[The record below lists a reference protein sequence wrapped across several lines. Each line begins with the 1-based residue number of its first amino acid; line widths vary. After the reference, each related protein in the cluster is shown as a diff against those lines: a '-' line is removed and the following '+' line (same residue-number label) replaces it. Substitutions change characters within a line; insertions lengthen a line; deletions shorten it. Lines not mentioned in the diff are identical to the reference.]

1 MVTYISG
8 GNFICCVSYRDLE
21 RVCGNDIPIVM
32 CGNKVDDIRKVKRKQ
47 ITFHRKKNLQ
57 YFDVSIKA
65 NYHVYEPILYLL
77 KKLCGEHIEFVAE
90 PAYAPPLMHLCINT
104 YSSEIALI
112 DMNHAIECGLP
123 EDCEYINPFERRK
136 VISRIVY

>member
-1 MVTYISG
+1 
-8 GNFICCVSYRDLE
+8 
-21 RVCGNDIPIVM
+21 M
-32 CGNKVDDIRKVKRKQ
+32 CGNKVDIGSGCGDKVDNIRRVKRKQ
-47 ITFHRKKNLQ
+47 IKFHRKQNLQ
-57 YFDVSIKA
+57 YFEMSVKA

-90 PAYAPPLMHLCINT
+90 PAYAPPLMPLCINT

-123 EDCEYINPFERRK
+123 EDCEYINPIERRK
-136 VISRIVY
+136 VVSRIVY